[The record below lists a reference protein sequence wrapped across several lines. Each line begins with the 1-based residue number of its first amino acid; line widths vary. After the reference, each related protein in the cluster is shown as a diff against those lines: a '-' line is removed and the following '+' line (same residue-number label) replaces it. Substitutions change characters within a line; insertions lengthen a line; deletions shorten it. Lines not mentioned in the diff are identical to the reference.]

1 MTSKE
6 HLGKEGFNKIAA
18 LKGVMNKK
26 LKEELKIAFP
36 DHIPLIQPSYLEHS
50 ACYKDV
56 SLLRCSLLSEW
67 VYRRRWFF
75 FYKYKTY

>member
-6 HLGKEGFNKIAA
+6 HLGKEGFYHIVGF
-18 LKGVMNKK
+18 KGAMNKK

-56 SLLRCSLLSEW
+56 SLNP
-67 VYRRRWFF
+67 Y
-75 FYKYKTY
+75 

>member
-1 MTSKE
+1 MLMISKE
-6 HLGKEGFNKIAA
+6 HISKEGLNKIVA

-36 DHIPLIQPSYLEHS
+36 DHIPLIRPSYLKHS

-56 SLLRCSLLSEW
+56 SLNP
-67 VYRRRWFF
+67 Y
-75 FYKYKTY
+75 